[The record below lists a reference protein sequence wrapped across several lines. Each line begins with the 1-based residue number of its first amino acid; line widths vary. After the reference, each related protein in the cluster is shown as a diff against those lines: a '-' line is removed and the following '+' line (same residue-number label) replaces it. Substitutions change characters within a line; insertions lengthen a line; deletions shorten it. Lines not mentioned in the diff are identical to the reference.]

1 MKRQIR
7 ILGVDDAPFEFRK
20 SKRTWLV
27 GVIYRGNLW
36 MEGVIVD
43 SIEVDGL
50 DATDAIRNMIVSPK
64 FSSQIRVVF
73 LDGITFGGFN
83 LVDMDELY
91 GKTEVPIVSIVE
103 RMPNI
108 DRIKKSMKALPNY
121 DKRLEMVMRQNQPTR
136 VRLKGTTKPL
146 YVQSRGIDGDELVR
160 VLEMS
165 QRAGTVPEAL
175 RAARMIASALPE
187 IR

>member
-1 MKRQIR
+1 MKRQVR
-7 ILGVDDAPFEFRK
+7 ILGVDDAPFQFRK

-27 GVIYRGNLW
+27 GVVYRGNLW
-36 MEGVIVD
+36 MEGAMVD

-50 DATDAIRNMIVSPK
+50 DATEIVRRMIVSPK

-83 LVDMDELY
+83 VVDIDELY
-91 GKTEVPIVSIVE
+91 DRTEVPVVSIVE

-121 DKRLEMVMRQNQPTR
+121 EKRAEIFLRLDNPAR
-136 VRLKGTTKPL
+136 VKLRGSTKSL
-146 YVQSRGIDGDELVR
+146 YVQSRGIEGDELAR
-160 VLEMS
+160 VLELS
-165 QRAGTVPEAL
+165 RKAGTVPEAL

-187 IR
+187 FR